1 VAVVAAAEVVVML
14 RGCRERPVRNLT
26 KTGQEKPNPWACGH
40 LWGRIS
46 CVTKIGICEDD
57 ESVRR
62 VLTDAFRM
70 KGHEVVV
77 ARNGQEAL
85 GNFSVSAGIDVL
97 VIDIGLP
104 DSDGRDVCQAL
115 RTEGQHAPVLFLT
128 ALDGVHDRVSGFNA
142 GGDDYVSKPFAIAEV
157 LARISALHKRTRPAP
172 EDVSGLHLDP
182 DRHSVR
188 YGDAEVTLT
197 PTEFRMLASIAAEPG
212 KVVRRRAAV
221 AAAWPDG
228 AMVSENTIDS
238 FIRRLRVK
246 LQALDSPVVL
256 ETVRGVGFVLR

>member
-1 VAVVAAAEVVVML
+1 MTRV
-14 RGCRERPVRNLT
+14 
-26 KTGQEKPNPWACGH
+26 
-40 LWGRIS
+40 
-46 CVTKIGICEDD
+46 GICEDD

-70 KGHEVVV
+70 NGDDVVI

-85 GNFSVSAGIDVL
+85 RNFPVSAGIDVL

-115 RTEGQHAPVLFLT
+115 RTAGQHAPVLFLT
-128 ALDGVHDRVSGFNA
+128 ALDDVHDKIAGFNS
-142 GGDDYVSKPFAIAEV
+142 GGDDYVAKPFSLSEV
-157 LARISALHKRTRPAP
+157 MVRIQALHKRTRPAP
-172 EDVSGLHLDP
+172 NGPSGLHLDP
-182 DRHSVR
+182 DGHAVR
-188 YGDAEVTLT
+188 YAEVEVKLT
-197 PTEFRMLASIAAEPG
+197 PTEFRLLASIAAEPG
-212 KVVRRRAAV
+212 TIVRRRAAV

-228 AMVSENTIDS
+228 AMVSENTLDS

-246 LQALDSPVVL
+246 LDAVGSPVAL

>member
-1 VAVVAAAEVVVML
+1 MA
-14 RGCRERPVRNLT
+14 R
-26 KTGQEKPNPWACGH
+26 
-40 LWGRIS
+40 
-46 CVTKIGICEDD
+46 IGICEDD

-70 KGHEVVV
+70 HGHQVVI
-77 ARNGQEAL
+77 ARNGHEAL
-85 GNFSVSAGIDVL
+85 RNFPVGAGLDVL

-115 RTEGQHAPVLFLT
+115 RAEGQHAPVLFLT
-128 ALDGVHDRVSGFNA
+128 ALDGVHDRVSGFHA
-142 GGDDYVSKPFAIAEV
+142 GGDDYVPKPFAISEV
-157 LARISALHKRTRPAP
+157 LVRVAALHKRSRPAP
-172 EDVSGLHLDP
+172 ETVSGLHLDP
-182 DRHSVR
+182 DRHAVR
-188 YGDAEVTLT
+188 LADAVAKLT
-197 PTEFRMLASIAAEPG
+197 PTEFRLLASIAAEPG
-212 KVVRRRAAV
+212 TVVRRRAAV

-246 LQALDSPVVL
+246 LQSIDSPVAL